1 MAPSCSCR
9 QASCSFFFSGA
20 CVASLVPS
28 SRLTLPDH
36 PPPPF
41 NYPRPTTPPHDDH
54 SPGLPA
60 SKNERACMGRERV
73 RCKSNSKS
81 SPKIFP

>member
-1 MAPSCSCR
+1 VGVAARNSRRKHGPVVLV
-9 QASCSFFFSGA
+9 QTGILLLFFSGA

-73 RCKSNSKS
+73 R
-81 SPKIFP
+81 